1 MLELDISHC
10 HSKCPLI
17 DDFVVAS
24 TMKDLPDQGTRSLA
38 PHRSEA
44 PYCKVCYCNIFRN
57 IFEDFYHS
65 TKYLTITQITVDHI
79 LICKVI
85 KPNNQKSQQNKTKT
99 KQNKTKQNKT
109 KQKLS
114 QIDVS
119 VESQL
124 SVINNQNV

>member
-1 MLELDISHC
+1 
-10 HSKCPLI
+10 
-17 DDFVVAS
+17 
-24 TMKDLPDQGTRSLA
+24 MKDLLDQGTRSLA

-44 PYCKVCYCNIFRN
+44 QYCKVCYCNIFRN

-85 KPNNQKSQQNKTKT
+85 KPNNQKSQKKKQKKKTK
-99 KQNKTKQNKT
+99 NKKNT

>member
-1 MLELDISHC
+1 
-10 HSKCPLI
+10 
-17 DDFVVAS
+17 
-24 TMKDLPDQGTRSLA
+24 MKDLLDQGTRSLA

-65 TKYLTITQITVDHI
+65 TKYLTITQIIVDHI

-85 KPNNQKSQQNKTKT
+85 KPNNQKSQKKKNKKTK
-99 KQNKTKQNKT
+99 KT